1 MRPVSRNVALSN
13 YFIQNLGFGSKNTVA
28 SIKGTTKKLSV
39 NYEDARVA
47 LYNKANLSPIA
58 IRKPDINGVYHFNGL
73 NNSINC
79 FIVAFDNKKQ
89 YNAVI
94 QDGVVPK

>member
-1 MRPVSRNVALSN
+1 MKPCTRKAMFSSSLLQA
-13 YFIQNLGFGSKNTVA
+13 IGFGQKNTVA
-28 SIKGTTKKLSV
+28 SVKGSVKKLGV
-39 NYEDARVA
+39 NYQEATVA
-47 LYNKANLSPIA
+47 LYSKTNLLPILA
-58 IRKPDINGVYHFNGL
+58 IKPKIDGSYQFFGL